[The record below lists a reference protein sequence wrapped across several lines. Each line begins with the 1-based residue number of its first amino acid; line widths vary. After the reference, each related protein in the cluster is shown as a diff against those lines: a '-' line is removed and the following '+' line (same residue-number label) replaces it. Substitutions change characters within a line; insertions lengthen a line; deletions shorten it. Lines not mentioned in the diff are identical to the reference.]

1 MRRPAARGSLH
12 GDLVIRQR
20 GLWMPAIDT
29 AGASVAPPGLWSID
43 PERSRVAFSV
53 RHVVSTLH
61 GCFRQFEGTLEVTDD
76 GVTQA
81 FGTVDPASID
91 TGDQVRD
98 ERVRTSA
105 DFFDVERF
113 PTIGFESTGIDHLG
127 GGRLRVVGQLNM
139 RGVTREIVLDAR
151 SNLHI
156 RKPDG
161 DQWITLALRGELRRK
176 DFGLTWNQAVETGG
190 VLVGD
195 RVKLALDIAAVR
207 SG

>member
-1 MRRPAARGSLH
+1 MSRRA
-12 GDLVIRQR
+12 
-20 GLWMPAIDT
+20 GLWAIE
-29 AGASVAPPGLWSID
+29 

-53 RHVVSTLH
+53 RHMVSTLH
-61 GCFRQFEGTLEVTDD
+61 GCFREFEGTLEVTDD

-81 FGTVDPASID
+81 VGTVDPASID
-91 TGDQVRD
+91 TGDRVRD

-113 PTIGFESTGIDHLG
+113 PAIGFKSTGINHLG
-127 GGRLRVVGQLNM
+127 GGRLRIAGQLNM

-156 RKPDG
+156 HEPDG
-161 DQWITLALRGELRRK
+161 DGRITLALRGELRRK